1 MTGSLPRVVILGSS
15 FAGLTA
21 ARFIREHAGDAIDLV
36 VVDRNPYL
44 TFVPNVQM
52 EVLADRDPLETML
65 LDTPKIH
72 AKDGNTFLNADVVG
86 LDPDARTVHLVPSD
100 RSASH

>member
-1 MTGSLPRVVILGSS
+1 VNTITGSLPRVVILGSS
-15 FAGLTA
+15 FAGLTT

-36 VVDRNPYL
+36 VIDRNPYL

-65 LDTPKIH
+65 LDTPEDSCERRQH
-72 AKDGNTFLNADVVG
+72 V
-86 LDPDARTVHLVPSD
+86 PERRRRRARPRCSH
-100 RSASH
+100 RSPCAE